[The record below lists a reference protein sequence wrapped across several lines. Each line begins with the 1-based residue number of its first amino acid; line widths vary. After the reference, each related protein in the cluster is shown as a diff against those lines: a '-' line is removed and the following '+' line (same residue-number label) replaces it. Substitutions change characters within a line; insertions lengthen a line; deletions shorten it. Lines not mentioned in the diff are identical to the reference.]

1 MSKLS
6 FRRVSK
12 AYPGSAAP
20 AVREF
25 TLDVSEGALVVLLG
39 PSGCG
44 KTTLLRMTNRLV
56 EPDSG
61 QICLDGA
68 DVRGLE
74 VTGLRRRMGYVIQQV
89 GLFPHMTVA
98 ENISVT
104 PRLLGWEKDQIR
116 ARVDDLLELV
126 HLTPA
131 EYRDR
136 RPRQLSG
143 GQQQRVGLAR
153 ALAADPEVLL
163 MDEPFG
169 ALDAITRASMQE
181 ELLHVHRR
189 FRKTTIFV
197 THDVDEALRLAD
209 LMVVMHEGRMV
220 QAGSPRELLMNP
232 AGDFVRALLGT
243 DDRIRALG
251 LITAGEMM
259 VAGDLQGR
267 QGSSRAVST
276 ETSLRDALSMLLEP
290 GVDVLIV
297 ERGGQPVGYV
307 GWEQIR
313 GAGHGG

>member
-1 MSKLS
+1 MIRLDH
-6 FRRVSK
+6 VSK
-12 AYPGSAAP
+12 TFPGSSKP
-20 AVREF
+20 AVGDLSLE
-25 TLDVSEGALVVLLG
+25 VPEGEIAVFIG

-44 KTTLLRMTNRLV
+44 KSTTLRMINRLI
-56 EPDSG
+56 EPTSG
-61 QICLDGA
+61 TITVGGR
-68 DVRGLE
+68 DVMELKPHD
-74 VTGLRRRMGYVIQQV
+74 LRLGIGYVIQQV

-104 PRLLGWEKDQIR
+104 PRLLGWEKDHIR